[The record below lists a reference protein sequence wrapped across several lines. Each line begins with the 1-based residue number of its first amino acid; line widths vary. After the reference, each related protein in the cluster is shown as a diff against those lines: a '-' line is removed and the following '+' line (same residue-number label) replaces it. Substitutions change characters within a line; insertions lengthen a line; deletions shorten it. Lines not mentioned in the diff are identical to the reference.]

1 MQRSRNCKICGNEA
15 IHSCRI
21 PIPNLKVLFV
31 YESSL
36 LNNSISRFYNDAS
49 QKQNNV
55 VQSSE
60 IVIGSGIS
68 ARNLSEASINVTVL
82 ESHDRICGRSTLIS
96 PLVVLL
102 IWELLGYME
111 SPTTP
116 LGSYYTPSRVYDF
129 KKKINNLNR
138 KLVTQVG
145 DAFMRIL
152 QEVQILEVLSQ
163 NGWYYVSCTRCSKKL
178 DRSAASLRCNQCV
191 NHNVT
196 NVVKYHVELLVD
208 DGNNYAT
215 FVVFDKEML
224 KLAKQDAAA
233 LLLDEVN
240 SGVGKK
246 LKAELGGTDLDFHI
260 RVTPHNFSPD
270 HCTFTVSAASDS
282 FNTESCN
289 INETPFVEGKCGDA
303 STSAS
308 ASNTSTADV
317 KGGRIHPRE

>member
-1 MQRSRNCKICGNEA
+1 MHGNKI
-15 IHSCRI
+15 
-21 PIPNLKVLFV
+21 PP
-31 YESSL
+31 
-36 LNNSISRFYNDAS
+36 
-49 QKQNNV
+49 Q
-55 VQSSE
+55 
-60 IVIGSGIS
+60 
-68 ARNLSEASINVTVL
+68 
-82 ESHDRICGRSTLIS
+82 
-96 PLVVLL
+96 
-102 IWELLGYME
+102 
-111 SPTTP
+111 
-116 LGSYYTPSRVYDF
+116 
-129 KKKINNLNR
+129 
-138 KLVTQVG
+138 LVTQVG

-246 LKAELGGTDLDFHI
+246 LKAELGRTDLDFHI

>member
-1 MQRSRNCKICGNEA
+1 MIKEEKMQQSQNCKICGNEA

-36 LNNSISRFYNDAS
+36 LNNSISRFYNEIFCLPMIFLM
-49 QKQNNV
+49 
-55 VQSSE
+55 SSE

-116 LGSYYTPSRVYDF
+116 LGSYYTPSRVYF
-129 KKKINNLNR
+129 IYK
-138 KLVTQVG
+138 
-145 DAFMRIL
+145 
-152 QEVQILEVLSQ
+152 VQILEVLSQ

>member
-1 MQRSRNCKICGNEA
+1 MDKNILFTDDLPDGTIS
-15 IHSCRI
+15 
-21 PIPNLKVLFV
+21 VL
-31 YESSL
+31 L
-36 LNNSISRFYNDAS
+36 

-82 ESHDRICGRSTLIS
+82 ESHDRIGGRSTLIT

-116 LGSYYTPSRVYDF
+116 LSSYYTPYRLYDMHGN
-129 KKKINNLNR
+129 KIPPQ
-138 KLVTQVG
+138 LVTQVG

-240 SGVGKK
+240 SGVDKK

-317 KGGRIHPRE
+317 KGGRIHPHE

>member
-1 MQRSRNCKICGNEA
+1 MDKNILFTDDLPDGTIS
-15 IHSCRI
+15 
-21 PIPNLKVLFV
+21 VL
-31 YESSL
+31 L
-36 LNNSISRFYNDAS
+36 

-102 IWELLGYME
+102 IWELLD
-111 SPTTP
+111 
-116 LGSYYTPSRVYDF
+116 SRGLEP
-129 KKKINNLNR
+129 KW
-138 KLVTQVG
+138 LVLCLLHS
-145 DAFMRIL
+145 L
-152 QEVQILEVLSQ
+152 QQKTRQICIS
-163 NGWYYVSCTRCSKKL
+163 
-178 DRSAASLRCNQCV
+178 RCNQCV

-246 LKAELGGTDLDFHI
+246 LKAELGRTDLDFHI

-289 INETPFVEGKCGDA
+289 INETPFVEGKCGGDPLPLLPA
-303 STSAS
+303 THL
-308 ASNTSTADV
+308 
-317 KGGRIHPRE
+317 RLM

>member
-15 IHSCRI
+15 IHSCRTI
-21 PIPNLKVLFV
+21 SVL
-31 YESSL
+31 L
-36 LNNSISRFYNDAS
+36 

-68 ARNLSEASINVTVL
+68 ARNLSEASINYNL
-82 ESHDRICGRSTLIS
+82 AF
-96 PLVVLL
+96 
-102 IWELLGYME
+102 
-111 SPTTP
+111 
-116 LGSYYTPSRVYDF
+116 SYLNYRLYDMHGN
-129 KKKINNLNR
+129 KIPPQ
-138 KLVTQVG
+138 LVTQVG

-246 LKAELGGTDLDFHI
+246 LKAELGRTDLDFHI

>member
-1 MQRSRNCKICGNEA
+1 MDKNISFTDDLPDVTISA
-15 IHSCRI
+15 
-21 PIPNLKVLFV
+21 
-31 YESSL
+31 L
-36 LNNSISRFYNDAS
+36 L

-82 ESHDRICGRSTLIS
+82 ESHDRIGGRSTLIT

-116 LGSYYTPSRVYDF
+116 LGSYYTPPPFPACTSYYFNELFFVI
-129 KKKINNLNR
+129 KINAYKYNLAFSYLNYR
-138 KLVTQVG
+138 LYDMHGNKIPPQLVTQVG
-145 DAFMRIL
+145 DAFKRIL

-224 KLAKQDAAA
+224 MLAKQDQ
-233 LLLDEVN
+233 LLFFLMRLIVVSTRN
-240 SGVGKK
+240 SRQN
-246 LKAELGGTDLDFHI
+246 L
-260 RVTPHNFSPD
+260 
-270 HCTFTVSAASDS
+270 
-282 FNTESCN
+282 
-289 INETPFVEGKCGDA
+289 EGQ
-303 STSAS
+303 
-308 ASNTSTADV
+308 
-317 KGGRIHPRE
+317 I